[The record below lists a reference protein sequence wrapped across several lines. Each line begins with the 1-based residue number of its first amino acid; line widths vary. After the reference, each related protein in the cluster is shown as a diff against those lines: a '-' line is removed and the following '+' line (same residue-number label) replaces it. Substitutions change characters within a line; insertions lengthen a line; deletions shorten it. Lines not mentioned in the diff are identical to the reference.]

1 MEGGR
6 SILDCRAYHEH
17 SGIDDDAGGFLS
29 DFSGRCVWLV
39 GETCFIAFR
48 ALREEISWI

>member
-29 DFSGRCVWLV
+29 DFSGRRVC
-39 GETCFIAFR
+39 
-48 ALREEISWI
+48 ALQGKLALLLFGL